1 MPQASGPGLGG
12 WRSCRSASRAGPEAR
27 RCSAWLITSQ
37 AAAAV
42 SRPVAS
48 RTEPSKALQQGLSQ
62 SFGVHGPLDM
72 SANVAASGSEGLFGG
87 AHAARMLNE
96 P

>member
-1 MPQASGPGLGG
+1 MDVTLFTLGTFALVIG
-12 WRSCRSASRAGPEAR
+12 GSS
-27 RCSAWLITSQ
+27 WL
-37 AAAAV
+37 
-42 SRPVAS
+42 
-48 RTEPSKALQQGLSQ
+48 GLSQ